1 MKKIVILYPTILAS
15 HFAPMMQL
23 VDVLLEE
30 GYTVAVAV
38 IDITMEQD
46 VGDATFAATV
56 DRAASSRR
64 LSVSF
69 HTLPRIRDPPSVT
82 HGAGKA
88 STTFG
93 GAPDSPF
100 YDMHR
105 KNKHETLI
113 MEKHIAKSIHNS
125 SLRLHGRTPLTTYIV
140 PKGTKNLKTGLSQ
153 NLDSICQ
160 LMTKQLDL
168 LLINLELLRRY
179 NKRLRGFLCSMPPG
193 SVHALVVDV
202 VSVDAFGLRIPV
214 YTFYLTSTSTL
225 AVFLQLPSIRA
236 QGQPSFR
243 ELGDAHLNFHGV
255 PPMPASHLMSK
266 MLEDPET
273 EIYKVADGILVN
285 TFASLEARAVGSL
298 RDSWFLPDSKC
309 TIPPVYF
316 IGPLVVESGDGA
328 KGKHEC
334 IAWLDEQPEQSVV
347 FLCFGSMAE
356 ARFSEAQ
363 LKEIAVGLE
372 NSGHRFLWVA
382 VGPADPDLDVLLP
395 EGFLERTNG
404 RGLVVK
410 QWALQVDVLRHKATG
425 LFVTHCGWNS
435 VLEGITAGVPMLCLP
450 LYSEQKMNKVFMV
463 EEAGIG
469 VEVVGWQQ
477 GLVRSEE
484 VEARARVTA
493 HKEAATMAW
502 KNGSSSRSAF
512 SQFLSDAAGIGT
524 GKTRV

>member
-46 VGDATFAATV
+46 ATFAATV

-69 HTLPRIRDPPSVT
+69 HTLPRIRDPP
-82 HGAGKA
+82 
-88 STTFG
+88 F
-93 GAPDSPF
+93 
-100 YDMHR
+100 
-105 KNKHETLI
+105 
-113 MEKHIAKSIHNS
+113 
-125 SLRLHGRTPLTTYIV
+125 
-140 PKGTKNLKTGLSQ
+140 
-153 NLDSICQ
+153 
-160 LMTKQLDL
+160 QLDL

-266 MLEDPET
+266 MLEDPES
-273 EIYKVADGILVN
+273 EIYKVVMSQLSKHLEADGILVN